1 MFLNIRN
8 GRECPHILATN
19 PQGRC
24 EKVSKKVMTLNLIGF
39 ANDHDNKGLLNSP
52 SKLPCY
58 RNIFYISPVSSSTF
72 LFSSC
77 SSSLVYIQQKSI
89 SFGSQL
95 VRLDYSA
102 DGVVDP
108 KEYTSVVEQVEN
120 PHNRLWWGWPGHHY
134 LMKIF
139 KSFI

>member
-1 MFLNIRN
+1 MI
-8 GRECPHILATN
+8 
-19 PQGRC
+19 
-24 EKVSKKVMTLNLIGF
+24 
-39 ANDHDNKGLLNSP
+39 HDNKEFLNSP

-77 SSSLVYIQQKSI
+77 SSSLVYTQYKPI

-95 VRLDYSA
+95 VGLDYSA

-108 KEYTSVVEQVEN
+108 KECRSEVERVGN
-120 PHNRLWWGWPGHHY
+120 HHNRLWWIGHAIVIWWNFSNGLFSLSTFY
-134 LMKIF
+134 WWEWGTCPTLILVCRKT
-139 KSFI
+139 SR